1 MYYIRYD
8 YGAIGFSLRWNGYA
22 LRPKYHH
29 PLHLMTS
36 MFDFM
41 RRCMLAAIIFVTVPA
56 MAAGKA
62 TPELTVFA
70 ASSLTNVMQELSD
83 AYTQATGV
91 PVRLS
96 FAASSALARQI
107 ESGARADVFFS
118 ADIEWM
124 DYLQRRQLIDGSSRR
139 DVVGNALVLI
149 APADSKVQLKI
160 APNFPLARTLGSGRL
175 ATGDPDSVPVGRYA
189 RSALTQLGVWN
200 DVAARIVRTENVRT
214 ALIYVDRGEAPL
226 GIVYATDAFIDKKV
240 QVVDTFPANSH
251 PPITYPIATT
261 KVAKPGA
268 AAFVEYVR
276 SNAADAVFEKYGF
289 LILQ

>member
-1 MYYIRYD
+1 
-8 YGAIGFSLRWNGYA
+8 
-22 LRPKYHH
+22 
-29 PLHLMTS
+29 MTHR
-36 MFDFM
+36 FKFM
-41 RRCMLAAIIFVTVPA
+41 RRCLLAAIFFATLPA
-56 MAAGKA
+56 VAADKTTSG
-62 TPELTVFA
+62 LTVFA

-83 AYTQATGV
+83 AYTRATSV

-124 DYLQRRQLIDGSSRR
+124 DYLQRRQLIDDSSRR

-149 APADSKVQLKI
+149 APADSKVQLRI

-175 ATGDPDSVPVGRYA
+175 ATGDPDSVPVGKYA
-189 RSALTQLGVWN
+189 RSALTTLGVWN
-200 DVAARIVRTENVRT
+200 HVADRIVRTENVRT
-214 ALIYVDRGEAPL
+214 ALIYVDRGEAAL
-226 GIVYATDAFIDKKV
+226 GIVYATDAFVDKKV
-240 QVVDTFPANSH
+240 RVVDTFPANSH

-276 SNAADAVFEKYGF
+276 SSAAAAVFEKHGF
-289 LILQ
+289 LVLQ